1 MMAAVDNQLNDTRD
15 RQPSDISASR
25 IALAPDSHAHQTS
38 LQGASFPHVV
48 FKVLAIPF
56 VALALAQY
64 LRVGYKANS
73 VLQHPE
79 TLPGQETD
87 AGCISGLRGLRLTT
101 VYRHSMAVALL
112 RSNRNATPVE
122 APLADFAQESFAVL
136 P

>member
-1 MMAAVDNQLNDTRD
+1 MSM
-15 RQPSDISASR
+15 PSAWAWHYR
-25 IALAPDSHAHQTS
+25 RGHQRPAPDSHAYQTS

-79 TLPGQETD
+79 RLYLDKKLMLVVSLAFVACVSLLFIDIPWLSHFFDPIET
-87 AGCISGLRGLRLTT
+87 
-101 VYRHSMAVALL
+101 
-112 RSNRNATPVE
+112 P
-122 APLADFAQESFAVL
+122 PQ
-136 P
+136 